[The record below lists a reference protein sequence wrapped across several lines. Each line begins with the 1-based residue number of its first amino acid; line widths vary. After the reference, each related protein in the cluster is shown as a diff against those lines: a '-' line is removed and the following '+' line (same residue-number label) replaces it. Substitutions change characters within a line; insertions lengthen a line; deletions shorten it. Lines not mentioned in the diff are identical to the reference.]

1 METHKIE
8 EYVKVLSEVINNRYN
23 PISPTK
29 MKELFGINNSTQ
41 SPTEYD
47 RMKTSLQRILDFYNS
62 TKIITIVTDST
73 LNEINRL
80 KKQFKENVEIPI
92 KERNRLKPFIQ
103 LLSEKNM
110 DSSKSTMS
118 DCEKYS
124 IVEKIKTVKS
134 VFVTPKGKKVEESLL
149 PKNFFDLTEDK
160 NGYVETEINGKK
172 IKLKEKYE
180 DVTYYELVGEKLE
193 NINIDLFEE
202 EIETSEGKI
211 KLCIEDVVDM
221 EDTIVSPYHIMYR
234 LFLECDFKDKSGKIK
249 SPIEFEIPQTNTKVF
264 VEFFVSMITTF
275 SYDIQSKSV
284 IELSKSDIFK
294 VKNDETQQFI
304 TDTFSKVMIKL
315 CEYNKSDNNPYP
327 IQLLFDLIESKS
339 KLNIKFTIDEE
350 EVEFSK
356 TSIKKIIIKENELDI
371 KLSHSTLTL
380 SNINQIT
387 EIQSYDIP
395 LNQSE
400 EDELKSEKEFWK
412 DVEKLKN
419 ILTDIDD
426 DSSKEMIKTIKE
438 IERISDMFEF

>member
-23 PISPTK
+23 PISPPK
-29 MKELFGINNSTQ
+29 MKELFGINKSTQ
-41 SPTEYD
+41 SPNEYD
-47 RMKTSLQRILDFYNS
+47 RMKTSLQRILDFYNE

-92 KERNRLKPFIQ
+92 EERNKLKPFIQ
-103 LLSEKNM
+103 LLSEKTM

-124 IVEKIKTVKS
+124 IVEKIKTVQS
-134 VFVTPKGKKVEESLL
+134 VFVTPKGKKIEESLL

-160 NGYVETEINGKK
+160 NGYVETEVNGKK

-221 EDTIVSPYHIMYR
+221 EDKTVSPYHIMYR

-275 SYDIQSKSV
+275 NYDIQSKSV
-284 IELSKSDIFK
+284 VELSKSDIFK
-294 VKNDETQQFI
+294 VKNDETKQFI
-304 TDTFSKVMIKL
+304 TDTFTKVMIKL
-315 CEYNKSDNNPYP
+315 CEYHRGDKSYP
-327 IQLLFDLIESKS
+327 IQLLLDLIDTKS
-339 KLNIKFTIDEE
+339 KLNIKFNIDDEE
-350 EVEFSK
+350 VYFSN
-356 TSIKKIIIKENELDI
+356 TSIKKLIVRENELDI

-380 SNINQIT
+380 SNINQISK
-387 EIQSYDIP
+387 IQSYDTP

-400 EDELKSEKEFWK
+400 EDELKMEKEFWK

-419 ILTDIDD
+419 ILTDIDEN
-426 DSSKEMIKTIKE
+426 SSKDMMKTIKE
-438 IERISDMFEF
+438 IERISDVFVF